1 MIASPTN
8 ESIDK
13 ISQAYAGRASATPV
27 VNFLISMLSLGI
39 SGYQEL
45 IEEQQQ
51 NRKILEE
58 KLLEVAKK
66 INERLLEVHNP
77 VAVAL
82 SLDTLKP
89 DQLNALGGALYNLRV
104 TGPRVYN
111 PTEKSFGTCCENYTT
126 PYIVMNA
133 AIGSK
138 KKDIISAVE
147 RFEKAYKQIT
157 QK

>member
-1 MIASPTN
+1 
-8 ESIDK
+8 
-13 ISQAYAGRASATPV
+13 
-27 VNFLISMLSLGI
+27 
-39 SGYQEL
+39 L

-51 NRKILEE
+51 NRKLLEE
-58 KLLEVAKK
+58 KLSIVAKNL
-66 INERLLEVHNP
+66 NERILEIYNP

-82 SLDTLKP
+82 SLENLKEEH
-89 DQLNALGGALYNLRV
+89 LFAIGGALYNLRV

-111 PTEKSFGTCCENYTT
+111 PKESAFGTCCENYPT

-138 KKDIISAVE
+138 KEDIVSAVE

-157 QK
+157 LK